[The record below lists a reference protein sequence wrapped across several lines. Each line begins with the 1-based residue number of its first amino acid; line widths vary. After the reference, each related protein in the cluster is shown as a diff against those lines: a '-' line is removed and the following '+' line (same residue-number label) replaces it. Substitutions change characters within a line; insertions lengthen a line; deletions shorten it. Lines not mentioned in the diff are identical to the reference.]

1 MKVYAK
7 IKIEVGTTFDR
18 IPIQISSISK
28 GVSMKNNRVLLTVL
42 LLLSGF
48 NLHLIAKPVIQSVQ
62 DNNAEALLQAGYKL
76 VQQEKYDEAIAVLEK
91 VSRML
96 PTDYLPIALIGASY
110 QGQMK
115 YKSASEAYA
124 KAIRLN
130 PNDTKIYILKTNVD
144 MGRNALDDAIATCQ
158 QALKIDPNFAEAYVL
173 LGRSLSAA
181 MKPRS
186 EVIAA
191 YQSAIKADPNFLESY
206 EPLGIIL
213 QTAKNEKDAE
223 EVFRK
228 GISTDPK
235 KMTGRFQLGHLLI
248 KQGRLVEARELWKDA
263 TSDDADELK
272 YHLGVLA
279 SAENLKLAKDLLA
292 KNPNDP
298 EVLVQ
303 MGLAVLEAD
312 SGAIDGRW
320 EAAIGYFNQAL
331 KLKPDYAKAQYG
343 LCKAYIDFARLFANK
358 QKFADEELVKLRKM
372 DKALADELEK
382 YKNNQDS
389 GGRGVPGGVVVSPGK
404 LNQ

>member
-1 MKVYAK
+1 MKK
-7 IKIEVGTTFDR
+7 FR
-18 IPIQISSISK
+18 I
-28 GVSMKNNRVLLTVL
+28 LLTVL
-42 LLLSGF
+42 IFLSCLNF
-48 NLHLIAKPVIQSVQ
+48 QLIAKPVIQSAQ
-62 DNNAEALLQAGYKL
+62 NSNAEALLQAGYKL

-144 MGRNALDDAIATCQ
+144 MGRNALDDAIATCR

-173 LGRSLSAA
+173 LARSLSAA
-181 MKPRS
+181 AKPIS
-186 EVIAA
+186 EAIDA

-206 EPLGIIL
+206 VSLGIIL
-213 QTAKNEKDAE
+213 QTAKNEKGAE
-223 EVFRK
+223 EVYRK
-228 GISTDPK
+228 GISADPK

-312 SGAIDGRW
+312 SGEIDGHW

-343 LCKAYIDFARLFANK
+343 LCKAYIDFGRLFANK

-382 YKNNQDS
+382 YKNNQDR

>member
-1 MKVYAK
+1 
-7 IKIEVGTTFDR
+7 
-18 IPIQISSISK
+18 
-28 GVSMKNNRVLLTVL
+28 MKNNRVLLTVL